1 MATRL
6 LDIIDS
12 VSGRFDGDR
21 VRGAPAVVG
30 FDGFVDEMASV
41 IGARKG
47 DGGVE
52 FVPTIAAFGAM
63 VSAAA
68 GRSFGREVRVKRV
81 EAGGNAPNLAGGLAA
96 LGLAVD
102 FYGTL
107 GEPRDPVFDAF
118 AAKCRSCTTLGAC
131 GRTLALEF
139 DDGKLMLN
147 NTGRLGELTRE
158 VAEHAVRAKGLGD
171 RCNGARLVGLA
182 NWSRYPH
189 MTACWRVVLESAL
202 AHASGRPWVIVDLAD
217 PTGWSA
223 GDVRELGELLARM
236 AGTCRVV
243 FGANLSET
251 GVLLRAFDASAP
263 SEEPASMMDGAE
275 RLRGLLG
282 VQMVAV
288 HSQRRAAA
296 AWSGL
301 AGEPDS
307 RSCIEGAYNPRPV
320 RTTGVGDRFNAGLG
334 AGLLAGMA
342 PADALALG
350 CGAGAWFV
358 SVGEE
363 LRADQVGGVGA
374 RLRSL
379 GLS

>member
-1 MATRL
+1 MTTKL
-6 LDIIDS
+6 LEIIDS
-12 VSGRFDGDR
+12 AVSAFDAGRL
-21 VRGAPAVVG
+21 RGVPAVVG

-41 IGARKG
+41 IGERRE
-47 DGGVE
+47 DGSVE
-52 FVPTIAAFGAM
+52 FVPTIAAFGSM

-96 LGLAVD
+96 LGLGVD

-107 GEPRDPVFDAF
+107 GDPRDPVFDAF
-118 AAKCRSCTTLGAC
+118 AARCGSCTTLGPC

-147 NTGRLGELTRE
+147 NTGRLGEFTRE
-158 VAEHAVRAKGLGD
+158 VAERAVREKGLAD
-171 RCNGARLVGLA
+171 RCRGASLVGLA

-189 MTACWRVVLESAL
+189 MTACWRVLFESAL
-202 AHASGRPWVIVDLAD
+202 ERTASRPWVIVDLAD
-217 PTGWSA
+217 PTGRSA
-223 GDVRELGELLARM
+223 SDVRELGDLLRRM

-243 FGANLSET
+243 FGANFSET
-251 GVLLRAFDASAP
+251 GVLLRAFDAPAP
-263 SEEPASMMDGAE
+263 TEDPASMTDGAE
-275 RLRGLLG
+275 RLRALLG

-301 AGEPDS
+301 PGTPDGRAS
-307 RSCIEGAYNPRPV
+307 LEGAYNPRPV
-320 RTTGVGDRFNAGLG
+320 RTTGVGDRFNAGLA
-334 AGLLAGMA
+334 AGLLGGLS
-342 PADALALG
+342 PSDALALG

-363 LRADQVGGVGA
+363 LSAGDVRRIGP
-374 RLRSL
+374 RLRAL
-379 GLS
+379 GLG